1 MRGQVEGF
9 RCELSTHQAAALAHV
24 SYRRVDYWLRSN
36 VLPQPMVPAQG
47 PGTERRFGFLDLLR
61 VRVVARLRH
70 EGVSLQAIRR
80 ALEILEGEWNIA
92 DPLRMGR
99 LLAIDGKIC
108 LEGDDETLWA
118 ILERQAMARRIVTVD
133 LGQLARETAER
144 VRALQA
150 A

>member
-80 ALEILEGEWNIA
+80 ALEILEGEWNTA

>member
-1 MRGQVEGF
+1 MMGQRDAF
-9 RCELSTHQAAALAHV
+9 RCELSSQQVAALAHV
-24 SYRRVDYWLRSN
+24 SYRQVDYWIRSRL
-36 VLPQPMVPAQG
+36 LPEPMVPADG
-47 PGTERRFGFLDLLR
+47 KGTERRFSFLDLLR